1 MKHQLDRYVSFA
13 GSQWEDRSERIF
25 AGLQRHF
32 DAQNSPFWPYFIQ
45 KRQEFH
51 AKGMDDLRVLHNYL
65 PTLKELLEELGDHD
79 TLGQLEELEVT
90 FM

>member
-1 MKHQLDRYVSFA
+1 MGQQFDRYVSFA
-13 GSQWEDRSERIF
+13 GSEWKGCADRIF
-25 AGLQRHF
+25 ARLQLHF
-32 DAQNSPFWPYFIQ
+32 DQKSSPFWPYFVE

-65 PTLKELLEELGDHD
+65 PTLRELLENLGDDD
-79 TLGQLEELEVT
+79 TLALLEDLEIA